1 VERQLENPL
10 AMRIVTGVCADG
22 SRVRVQVREGQ
33 IAFEVGG

>member
-10 AMRIVTGVCADG
+10 AMRIVTGACPDG

-33 IAFEVGG
+33 IAFAIGG